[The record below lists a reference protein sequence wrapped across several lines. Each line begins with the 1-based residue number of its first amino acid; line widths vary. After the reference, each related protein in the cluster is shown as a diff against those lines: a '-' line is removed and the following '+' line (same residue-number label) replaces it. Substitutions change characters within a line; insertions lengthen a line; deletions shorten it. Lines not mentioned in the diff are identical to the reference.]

1 MSKDTAGGGTQ
12 TEMEKG
18 VYDLDEEIDMNPSQP
33 TNPGSMVIERGA
45 DFEGEDII
53 RSIDHELSLKKEF
66 VDKKNLLLKMLRRSK
81 DPRSPDTLKRYLY
94 YCVIRELQSCEQRMD
109 KISLLSIMRD
119 ALKDIHVEGLF
130 QITLMQSLL
139 IMFELE
145 KHIDTCILFAEVLSV
160 MAKDL
165 FFDNEFKYE
174 LISVMHARLF
184 HPDFRIKK
192 YALSIIISLTKSA
205 EHEFNIVF
213 ENILEKCYDGENTD
227 LVLLFLQIL
236 ADLDFVVFSDKIS
249 LLIIEM
255 IHNPVFS
262 FSRDSM
268 HFFLKFLEKI
278 IVSFPSLNHEL
289 AKGIFLF
296 LCKNMRNL
304 HKDIR
309 REAIDVF
316 CKLDLR
322 GINESLVIQCIQKEK
337 FEDYQAKKKPNP
349 QHNVVQN
356 YSYLNSGKLKLLKL
370 LDKSVENRIA
380 ESVVIGCIHHVL
392 EDELPEVRMAAIR
405 ALETLGRMV
414 TGDKAGD
421 IRELLLYF
429 LNDDFDSVRIK
440 ALHALTTLFQEITLS
455 DFELETMYFN
465 MKENVYQL
473 RIAIYKLISNIS
485 PKRAS
490 QIVKV
495 LQKLTDN
502 IKQYRE
508 DAPWIYKTIKKI
520 FEKNKKYQSEVL
532 SDLLFSDNAN
542 LIQEKDFKDP
552 ESIVRIILMSNA
564 LKYRAE
570 LLDKYPHYFRK
581 QVILIKESYP
591 SLIYDIDNEDS
602 NDVLL
607 IKNSVL
613 GDETLRSFLRCLNE
627 QLRGRENTKLSRIL
641 NQHFD
646 SRSITDMHSKS
657 LEMLSFADKLIG
669 RIRKGK
675 LELSSILPNKR
686 KILDSIFKIALTK
699 ATLRITPNLKKFL
712 NLAESCLWMQY
723 LHYQIRSGQI
733 KRSINVVNVNNIV
746 NALYDSAMALSKDD
760 NTNQYNRLCQSL
772 QPILNN
778 LTHSMLLTNT
788 NLLSI
793 FSNFMTEFNIQE
805 FGFYADDFTNITA
818 EKAFVHPK
826 ESEQEIIEVLP
837 RYPFSFKI
845 YIESESEVTSFY
857 LRT

>member
-1 MSKDTAGGGTQ
+1 
-12 TEMEKG
+12 MEKG
-18 VYDLDEEIDMNPSQP
+18 VYHIDEEVDSQP
-33 TNPGSMVIERGA
+33 KETVTAGGMVIERGA
-45 DFEGEDII
+45 DFEGEEVI
-53 RSIDHELSLKKEF
+53 RGFELELSVKKEF
-66 VDKKNLLLKMLRRSK
+66 VDKKNVLLKVMRRGR
-81 DPRSPDTLKRYLY
+81 DPRSADSLKRYLY
-94 YCVIRELQSCEQRMD
+94 YGVVRELQTCEQRMD
-109 KISLLSIMRD
+109 KIALLSIMRD

-130 QITLMQSLL
+130 QVTLMQSLL

-145 KHIDTCILFAEVLSV
+145 KHIDTSILFAEVLSL
-160 MAKDL
+160 MAKDN

-174 LISVMHARLF
+174 LVSAMHARLF

-192 YALSIIISLTKSA
+192 YALSIIISLTKNF
-205 EHEFNIVF
+205 ENEFNVVF

-249 LLIIEM
+249 HLIIEM

-278 IVSFPSLNHEL
+278 IVSFPALNHEL

-322 GINESLVIQCIQKEK
+322 GISESFVIQCIQKEK
-337 FEDYQAKKKPNP
+337 FEDYQKRKPNIQNTAN
-349 QHNVVQN
+349 QHHNN
-356 YSYLNSGKLKLLKL
+356 YLNNAKMRVLKGLEKQM
-370 LDKSVENRIA
+370 ENRIPD
-380 ESVVIGCIHHVL
+380 SVVIGCIHHVL

-414 TGDKAGD
+414 SSDKCGD

-440 ALHALTTLFQEITLS
+440 ALHALTALFQEITLS

-490 QIVKV
+490 QIVKI
-495 LQKLTDN
+495 LQKLTEN
-502 IKQYRE
+502 IKLYRE

-520 FEKNKKYQSEVL
+520 FEKNKKYQLEVL
-532 SDLLFSDNAN
+532 TELLFSDNAN

-552 ESIVRIILMSNA
+552 ESVVRIILMSNA

-570 LLDKYPHYFRK
+570 LLEKYPHYFRK
-581 QVILIKESYP
+581 QVILIKENYP

-602 NDVLL
+602 NDVQL

-627 QLRGRENTKLSRIL
+627 QLRGRENTKLARVL

-646 SRSITDMHSKS
+646 SMSISDMHSKS

-733 KRSINVVNVNNIV
+733 KRSINVVKVNNIV
-746 NALYDSAMALSKDD
+746 NALYDAAMALSKDD
-760 NTNQYNRLCQSL
+760 NTNQYSRLCQSL
-772 QPILNN
+772 QPLLNN
-778 LTHSMLLTNT
+778 LTHSMLLTNA

-805 FGFYADDFTNITA
+805 FGFFADDFTNITV

-845 YIESESEVTSFY
+845 YIESESEVPSVYTRISTKPT
-857 LRT
+857 L